1 MYSGGL
7 THLLQA
13 QSIHLFLPPGWHGAL
28 KIMKGH
34 NSTKIIDGDW
44 VLVLCISS
52 DGALYLCQVSRKYL
66 ERFLSYRADMNDE
79 VLADGGMDGHSN
91 LGRYN
96 ICYTFLNLSF
106 HPHLRLP
113 LFVAEH
119 NKTCPQYRIG
129 HLTVPCL

>member
-1 MYSGGL
+1 MLYIYSMFQENIFDGL
-7 THLLQA
+7 KLSRQNF
-13 QSIHLFLPPGWHGAL
+13 IL

-66 ERFLSYRADMNDE
+66 ERFLSYGADMNEE
-79 VLADGGMDGHSN
+79 VLTDGGMDGHSN

-96 ICYTFLNLSF
+96 IIPCHFLWQSMTR
-106 HPHLRLP
+106 P
-113 LFVAEH
+113 
-119 NKTCPQYRIG
+119 
-129 HLTVPCL
+129 VPSTG